1 MREKNSFT
9 SEFLIT
15 SAVHVRSF
23 NYLGLPSMLDLH
35 VGVSLLPTALAI
47 L

>member
-23 NYLGLPSMLDLH
+23 SYLGLPSLLL
-35 VGVSLLPTALAI
+35 VGVSLLPTVLAI